1 MSGKSGLSGH
11 LKSSSSPVVME
22 QMAQGQ
28 KEMWEQDVWCSSH
41 GGHWARGPCT
51 SLPCHPRASAVEE
64 ALGNQHSKMA
74 VHLPRPLS
82 CVESMCKY
90 GNGSHAGSSAW
101 AQKHGLSFPGLTPCL
116 LSLPRY
122 TLQSR
127 GHTLTMSALFQHW
140 RGSVLIPSE
149 WIHILGQ
156 ICPPACTASTCIT
169 SYRLTECCFHDY
181 IVPQKFPPPLG
192 QTLQQRKDRSGFVPR
207 EFLDFTS
214 HPHDLGF
221 YLLPSWPHPHYQLS
235 YNTL

>member
-1 MSGKSGLSGH
+1 MSGKSGLSDH

-22 QMAQGQ
+22 QMAQSQ
-28 KEMWEQDVWCSSH
+28 KEVWEQDVWCSSH
-41 GGHWARGPCT
+41 GGHRARGPCT

-101 AQKHGLSFPGLTPCL
+101 ARKHGLSFTRADPFLAIIAQVYLTVTWP
-116 LSLPRY
+116 
-122 TLQSR
+122 
-127 GHTLTMSALFQHW
+127 LTMSALFQHW

-192 QTLQQRKDRSGFVPR
+192 QTLQQRKDRAGFVPR